1 MADSTHALDQ
11 HALLFQPYRLAGQT
25 LKNRLAALPLFTG
38 YAYTDGHVSPLL
50 LEHYWRLAGS
60 GAGLVVVG
68 NVAVAPDGVTAP
80 NNLRLDKDEFV
91 PGLAR
96 LARVLRDAGAV
107 SCAQLNHAGRFAR
120 TEAPL
125 MPAPMDA
132 THLAFDMTSLKA
144 FMESFPLEERFGLT
158 WMVMRKAASW
168 QAGMSREQ
176 RQDVIRAFAQAAA
189 RAVAAGFDMVELH
202 GATGYLLTQFLSAYT
217 NRPATG
223 GSLPL
228 AKRAAFPL
236 DVFRAVRSAVP
247 PGYPV
252 GFRLLVREWT
262 PDGVDLPEALEFAA
276 LLEQEGAAY
285 VSASAGT
292 YNSIFNPAIR
302 RLTARPGYLRQECA
316 ALKAR
321 VGLPV
326 VTAGKILTPPL
337 AERILQAGEADLIG
351 LGRPLL
357 ADPDWLRKAQTG
369 AKVNACIDC
378 FACLRRI
385 VRDQGLNCVRRPPKE
400 QKRVDL
406 EYALQGRQ
414 TYKTLIVLASARDA
428 GRLRELWSGRV
439 PARVHD
445 AATVLF
451 LHPEGGDVAL
461 AQARDDLRRWC
472 QEQWRGHGLEPERL
486 RFEDRTLRGAAD
498 DLVLREAEAGN
509 FGVVLL
515 CRQEGEAW
523 RERVLLRRDRITGL
537 LGENPGQGRV
547 LVPFDF
553 SPASLLVL
561 RYVSR
566 AWPGDLTFLHVL
578 ENGPREAEKQ
588 WREAKEL
595 TGLDED
601 TPLAVV
607 ARRRGPAQDL
617 LDEVVRGGFDA
628 VVMGRRG
635 QGGLR
640 RLLLGSVSAAVLRGL
655 TKQTLILVA

>member
-1 MADSTHALDQ
+1 MADTQALDQ
-11 HALLFQPYRLAGQT
+11 HALLFQPFSLAGKT
-25 LKNRLAALPLFTG
+25 LPNRLTALPLFTG

-68 NVAVAPDGVTAP
+68 NVAVDPGGVTARH
-80 NNLRLDKDEFV
+80 NLRLDQDAFV

-96 LARVLRDAGAV
+96 LARVIRESGAV

-120 TEAPL
+120 TDAPL

-132 THLAFDMTSLKA
+132 THLAFDMASLKA

-176 RQDVIRAFAQAAA
+176 RQEVIRRFAEAAA

-217 NRPATG
+217 NRPAG
-223 GSLPL
+223 GGALPL
-228 AKRAAFPL
+228 ARRAAFPL
-236 DVFRAVRSAVP
+236 EVFRAVKAAVP

-252 GFRLLVREWT
+252 GFRLLVHEWT

-276 LLEQEGAAY
+276 QLEKEGAAY
-285 VSASAGT
+285 LSASAGT
-292 YNSIFNPAIR
+292 YNSLFNPDIR
-302 RLTARPGYLRQECA
+302 KLTAKPGFLRQESA

-321 VGLPV
+321 VRIPV
-326 VTAGKILTPPL
+326 ITAGKILTPSL
-337 AERILQAGEADLIG
+337 AERILQAGEADLVG

-357 ADPDWLRKAQTG
+357 ADPDWLRKAKDG
-369 AKVNACIDC
+369 GKVNACIDC
-378 FACLRRI
+378 YACLRRI
-385 VRDQGLNCVRRPPKE
+385 VLDQGLNCVRRPPKD
-400 QKRVDL
+400 QHHLDL
-406 EYALQGRQ
+406 EYALLDRQ
-414 TYKTLIVLASARDA
+414 AYKTLIVLASARDA
-428 GRLRELWSGRV
+428 ELLREFWSGRA
-439 PARVHD
+439 PARDDD
-445 AATVLF
+445 AAMVLF
-451 LHPEGGDVAL
+451 LHPEGGNVAL
-461 AQARDDLRRWC
+461 AGARDDLRRWC
-472 QEQWRGHGLEPERL
+472 RDQWRGHGLNPERL

-498 DLVLREAEAGN
+498 ELVLREADDGG

-515 CRQEGEAW
+515 CRDPGEPW
-523 RERVLLRRDRITGL
+523 RERVLSRRDRITGL
-537 LGENPGQGRV
+537 IGHNPARARV

-561 RYVSR
+561 RYVARS
-566 AWPGDLTFLHVL
+566 WPGEITFLHVL
-578 ENGPREAEKQ
+578 ENGARRAEAQ
-588 WREAKEL
+588 WREAKDL
-595 TGLDED
+595 AGLDED
-601 TPLAVV
+601 TPLTLVQ
-607 ARRRGPAQDL
+607 RSRGPATEI
-617 LDEVVRGGFDA
+617 LDEVARGGYGT
-628 VVMGRRG
+628 VIMGRRG

-655 TKQTLILVA
+655 NSQTLILVA

>member
-1 MADSTHALDQ
+1 MADTTRDLDQ
-11 HALLFQPYRLAGQT
+11 HALLFQPFILAGKT
-25 LKNRLAALPLFTG
+25 LPNRLTALPLFTG

-68 NVAVAPDGVTAP
+68 NLAVDPGGITARH
-80 NNLRLDKDEFV
+80 NLRLDQDAFV

-96 LARVLRDAGAV
+96 LARVLRESGAV

-132 THLAFDMTSLKA
+132 THLAFDMASLKA

-168 QAGMSREQ
+168 QAGMGREQ
-176 RQDVIRAFAQAAA
+176 RQEVIRRFAEAAA

-202 GATGYLLTQFLSAYT
+202 GATGYLLSQFLSAYT
-217 NRPATG
+217 NRPPDG
-223 GSLPL
+223 GALRL
-228 AKRAAFPL
+228 ARRASFPL
-236 DVFRAVRSAVP
+236 EVFRAVKAAVP

-276 LLEQEGAAY
+276 LLEKEGAAY

-292 YNSIFNPAIR
+292 YNSLFLPEVR
-302 RLTARPGYLRQECA
+302 RRTARPGYLRQECA

-321 VGLPV
+321 VRIPV
-326 VTAGKILTPPL
+326 ITSGKILTPAL
-337 AERILQAGEADLIG
+337 AERILQAGEADLVG

-357 ADPDWLRKAQTG
+357 ADPDWLRKAKSG
-369 AKVNACIDC
+369 RKVNACIDC
-378 FACLRRI
+378 YACLRRI
-385 VRDQGLNCVRRPPKE
+385 VLDQGLNCVRRPPTE
-400 QKRVDL
+400 RKRVDL
-406 EYALQGRQ
+406 EYALLDRQ
-414 TYKTLIVLASARDA
+414 AYKTLVVLASARDA
-428 GRLRELWSGRV
+428 KLFREFWSGQA
-439 PARVHD
+439 PARD
-445 AATVLF
+445 GEAALVLF

-461 AQARDDLRRWC
+461 ARSRDDLRRWC
-472 QEQWRGHGLEPERL
+472 REHWRGHGLDPERL
-486 RFEDRTLRGAAD
+486 RFEDRTLRGAPD
-498 DLVLREAEAGN
+498 DLVIREAEAGG

-515 CRQEGEAW
+515 CRSPGEAW
-523 RERVLLRRDRITGL
+523 RERVLSRRDRICGL
-537 LGENPGQGRV
+537 IGPSPTQDRV

-566 AWPGDLTFLHVL
+566 MRPDRLTFLHVL
-578 ENGPREAEKQ
+578 ENGGRQAEEQ
-588 WREAKEL
+588 WREAKDL
-595 TGLDED
+595 AGLDED
-601 TPLAVV
+601 TPLTLVE
-607 ARRRGPAQDL
+607 RRRGPAADL
-617 LDEVVRGGFDA
+617 LEEMARGGYGT
-628 VVMGRRG
+628 VIMGRRG

-655 TKQTLILVA
+655 ASQTLILVA